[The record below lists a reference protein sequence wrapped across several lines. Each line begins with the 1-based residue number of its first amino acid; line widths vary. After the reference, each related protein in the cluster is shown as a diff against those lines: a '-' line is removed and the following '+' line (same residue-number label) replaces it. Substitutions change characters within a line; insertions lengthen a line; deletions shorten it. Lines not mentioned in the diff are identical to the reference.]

1 MVSSGSFGNNEKR
14 MVPYGIYDASISRAG
29 YVTDDF
35 SFSIDR
41 DIPYYISAVSLI
53 PVPRYAPYNT
63 GITTMSRISDT
74 TYIAP
79 TQSGMLILD
88 ETFS

>member
-1 MVSSGSFGNNEKR
+1 
-14 MVPYGIYDASISRAG
+14 MVPYGAYTANITRAG

-35 SFSIDR
+35 SFTIDR

-63 GITTMSRISDT
+63 GITSISRISDT
-74 TYIAP
+74 VYIAP
-79 TQSGMLILD
+79 TASGMTVLD
-88 ETFS
+88 EVFS